1 MPKFIFCTG
10 DVDPI
15 PFAEDDRRF
24 QVVYVEAQAEPCCGQ
39 FDTCAKQCLIERHD
53 EQRDADM
60 GHNGYHQLADVLRR
74 AYRQAA
80 TGKGA
85 ERHAQG
91 QPFEAQPMQHLIGLY
106 GVGFATGQAAKKA
119 QESHRLPRERA
130 VAELLG
136 AINYLAGAV
145 VAIEAGKTHH
155 TD

>member
-1 MPKFIFCTG
+1 MNTSTPPVGPLKTIK
-10 DVDPI
+10 DLEAYNA
-15 PFAEDDRRF
+15 AEKSAWHDLE
-24 QVVYVEAQAEPCCGQ
+24 QVGLALSA
-39 FDTCAKQCLIERHD
+39 AAA